1 MSNTLFPP
9 TQQCVQCCK
18 LSDTTVVMVNLWIQ
32 STSANKQP
40 REVMDYVS
48 DKVGEWI
55 SETLNCSDK
64 IWLVTIIFLC
74 VDNKET
80 YAHYL
85 HTQ

>member
-1 MSNTLFPP
+1 MSNTP
-9 TQQCVQCCK
+9 TQQCCK
-18 LSDTTVVMVNLWIQ
+18 LSDTVVMVNLWIQ

-55 SETLNCSDK
+55 SGTLNCSDK

-74 VDNKET
+74 VDNEET